1 LRPGSLAKVELFS
14 VRIPRG
20 QVFPFHKA
28 KTYFC
33 AKPPFRG
40 ELRRR
45 LKAVT
50 AVEWHVEVRVP
61 DGVIAVSTTAAA
73 RLSADEL
80 ARAQAAVEEVLA
92 SVRQDAPFL
101 LDVDKPDSADVKAAR
116 EAHGVT
122 FFKPPGGKQVWICY
136 FAGNEAGRDA
146 LKQALLR
153 EATAAT
159 VTAVAAGGG
168 SAATRPPS
176 PPGRAFVVTVQAGQN
191 FGVRVCVRE
200 DAGAGPVLVVEAV
213 TPHGVAASLGVRVG
227 DAVAA
232 MNGHAVRSVPDFMVK
247 NRERPLTV
255 RCDARAL
262 AID

>member
-1 LRPGSLAKVELFS
+1 MEEVFS

-33 AKPPFRG
+33 AMPPFVG
-40 ELRRR
+40 AVQRR
-45 LKAVT
+45 LAAVK
-50 AVEWHVEVRVP
+50 AVEWRVDVRRLE
-61 DGVIAVSTTAAA
+61 GVIAVSTAAAA
-73 RLSADEL
+73 RLSDDEL
-80 ARAQAAVEEVLA
+80 ARAQAAVEDALA
-92 SVRQDAPFL
+92 CVREDAPFL
-101 LDVDKPDSADVKAAR
+101 LDVDEPDSFAVKAAR
-116 EAHGVT
+116 EAHDVT

-136 FAGNEAGRDA
+136 LAGNEAGRDA

-168 SAATRPPS
+168 PAETRPPS
-176 PPGRAFVVTVQAGQN
+176 PPGHAFVVTVQAGQN
-191 FGVRVCVRE
+191 FGVRVGVRE
-200 DAGAGPVLVVEAV
+200 DAGAGPGLVVEAV